1 MGKVF
6 KELGDYEKALFHYQ
20 KALEIKIKSLGGAH
34 GPTRKTTLQPFWN
47 SKEKLMKPSNC
58 IKRR

>member
-20 KALEIKIKSLGGAH
+20 KALQIKIKSLGGDH
-34 GPTRKTTLQPFWN
+34 GQTRKTTLQPFWN
-47 SKEKLMKPSNC
+47 SKEK
-58 IKRR
+58 